1 MGAKEVLAFLMV
13 SFHFCYSASLFP
25 QGKNLPSAHLQEK
38 AGEIETGELK
48 TSTHHGGENGIAHR
62 SNFDAGGRGGS
73 HGRGK
78 SGSGA
83 DGNGGTY
90 ASPKT
95 AGTAVIPLYAAG
107 AAGSHRNH
115 RGAASCNRS
124 SIGLPTL
131 CAVILASLIVHIY
144 IVLESKA

>member
-1 MGAKEVLAFLMV
+1 M
-13 SFHFCYSASLFP
+13 
-25 QGKNLPSAHLQEK
+25 QEE
-38 AGEIETGELK
+38 AGEIEMGENK

-62 SNFDAGGRGGS
+62 SNFAAVGRVGR
-73 HGRGK
+73 HGRGE

-83 DGNGGTY
+83 VGNGGTY
-90 ASPKT
+90 TSPKT

-107 AAGSHRNH
+107 AAGSHHNH

-131 CAVILASLIVHIY
+131 CAVILASLIVHIC